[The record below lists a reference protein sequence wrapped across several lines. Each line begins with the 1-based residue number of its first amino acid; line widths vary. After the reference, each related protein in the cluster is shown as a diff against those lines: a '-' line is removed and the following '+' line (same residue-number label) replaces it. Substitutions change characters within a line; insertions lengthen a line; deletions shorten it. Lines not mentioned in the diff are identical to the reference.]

1 MRLNYL
7 QGGGHD
13 PNILHKFTEMEYDA
27 RFRDNNNN
35 SNNMLPNRFPPS
47 RPSNQI
53 GTINKYLLN
62 FSYCLN
68 HIFNICLLINYMS
81 I

>member
-35 SNNMLPNRFPPS
+35 NNMLPNRFPPS

-53 GTINKYLLN
+53 GTYINKYLLN
-62 FSYCLN
+62 Y
-68 HIFNICLLINYMS
+68 IFLFA
-81 I
+81 